1 MLNFFFK
8 ASLTKLV
15 APFIFESEH
24 PILDGGGRSRKM
36 KMESLETFF
45 NFYGV
50 KLYVK
55 DMIGRF
61 KSFCAIISQRLRDIF
76 CPGLAPRSD
85 WLVMSSTQH
94 PVSGTRY
101 LRMSDLTQIN
111 IGEHYVF
118 VDSRWLNFWF
128 FSTSQHIL
136 SRKKGREDTL
146 WPR

>member
-1 MLNFFFK
+1 MILEKCVTKTDLDPPPPYCKKCYTFFLK

-45 NFYGV
+45 NFYEV

-55 DMIGRF
+55 DVIGRF

-85 WLVMSSTQH
+85 
-94 PVSGTRY
+94 
-101 LRMSDLTQIN
+101 
-111 IGEHYVF
+111 
-118 VDSRWLNFWF
+118 
-128 FSTSQHIL
+128 
-136 SRKKGREDTL
+136 
-146 WPR
+146 